1 MSKKLTVELTQD
13 DTVLVAR
20 DGAKGSVALHVGTP
34 EPGKTRLEVSA
45 CVGMVHWMIK
55 QLRPEKEKG
64 VSADGLLREGIKD
77 VFRKIGRSCLKQEIT
92 ATVDAPQTEAWKTRV
107 AATFDE
113 MLQEGSIVE
122 DGVRERVGTLYKLV
136 DQP

>member
-13 DTVLVAR
+13 DTVLVVR
-20 DGAKGSVALHVGTP
+20 DGAKASVALTVGTP
-34 EPGKTRLEVSA
+34 EPGKTKLELSA
-45 CVGMVHWMIK
+45 CIGVVHWMVK
-55 QLRPEKEKG
+55 QLRTEQLG

-77 VFRKIGRSCLKQEIT
+77 VFKKIGRSCLKHEVVV
-92 ATVDAPQTEAWKTRV
+92 TVDAPQTEAWKTRIE
-107 AATFDE
+107 ATFDE

-136 DQP
+136 EQT